1 MEKIIYSTLL
11 WLRRRPFFRVSERT
25 LTMLMPLA
33 VIGSISQF
41 LWKSVFSP
49 DSLISNIL
57 YFNNWLPDQIFN
69 GAWYATQGL
78 TNVIFNLFGIFV
90 AYFAAQYTAQFY
102 NKDEQMAGISGMLA
116 LLLCAYRYRNV
127 NNFVFTFN
135 WRFLS
140 IDSFLLALL
149 VGFGTGQIFRWLGKN
164 ITYPSITN
172 SRRIQERAIASF
184 KPFLVTWG
192 IGLILGILANFIGL
206 RLVATHLYQYFQNQG
221 QNNLNVVTYIPLVGL
236 ALFLNW
242 LGIGQP
248 LTGLTDAGISG
259 MGTAN
264 LSYALQHG
272 SSWSV
277 PNKFLGSEIY
287 KSYSQFGGNGLLLAL
302 LVAIL
307 LVVKKKNIVR
317 ISRWT
322 FIPTLF
328 GSNSGTLIGIPVI
341 LNPLFMLPYVFLPI
355 INMLLAAGAIAIH
368 LVPASAYG
376 VLTGTPAPLK
386 AFIAT
391 NGSWQAIVLTLI
403 LLILDIFFYIPVVKM
418 AIKIESKIDELNA
431 REEKKNV
438 EENYIK

>member
-1 MEKIIYSTLL
+1 MEELVYGVLL
-11 WLRRRPFFRVSERT
+11 WLRRQTFFRVSERT

-33 VIGSISQF
+33 VIGSVSQF

-57 YFNNWLPDQIFN
+57 YFDNWLPDQIFN
-69 GAWYATQGL
+69 AAWYATQGL
-78 TNVIFNLFGIFV
+78 TNVIFNLFGVFV

-102 NKDEQMAGISGMLA
+102 SKDEQMAGISGMLA

-127 NNFVFTFN
+127 NNFVFSFN

-149 VGFGTGQIFRWLGKN
+149 VGFATGQVFRWLGKN
-164 ITYPSITN
+164 INRPSINN
-172 SRRIQERAIASF
+172 SRHIQERAIDSF
-184 KPFLVTWG
+184 KPFLVTWA
-192 IGLILGILANFIGL
+192 IGLSLGILANFVGL
-206 RLVATHLYQYFQNQG
+206 RLVATQLHQYFQNQG
-221 QNNLNVVTYIPLVGL
+221 QNNLNVLTYIPLVGL
-236 ALFLNW
+236 ALFLSW

-272 SSWSV
+272 SSWNV

-287 KSYSQFGGNGLLLAL
+287 KSYGQFGGNGALLAL
-302 LVAIL
+302 LIAIL
-307 LVVKKKNIVR
+307 LVVKNRNIDR
-317 ISRWT
+317 ISRWN

-328 GSNSGTLIGIPVI
+328 GSNSGVLIGMPVI
-341 LNPLFMLPYVFLPI
+341 LNPLYVLPYVFLPI
-355 INMLLAAGAIAIH
+355 INMLLAAAVIALH
-368 LVPASAYG
+368 LVPTSAYG
-376 VLTGTPAPLK
+376 VLTGTPGPLK

-391 NGSWQAIVLTLI
+391 NGSWQALDFALIILTIDI
-403 LLILDIFFYIPVVKM
+403 LLYIPVVKM
-418 AIKIESKIDELNA
+418 AIKIEGRIDELNVQ
-431 REEKKNV
+431 EERNV
-438 EENYIK
+438 K

>member
-1 MEKIIYSTLL
+1 MEELVYGVLL
-11 WLRRRPFFRVSERT
+11 WLRRQTFFRVSERT

-33 VIGSISQF
+33 VIGSVSQF

-57 YFNNWLPDQIFN
+57 YFDNWLPDQIFN
-69 GAWYATQGL
+69 AAWYATQGL
-78 TNVIFNLFGIFV
+78 TNVIFNLFGVFV

-102 NKDEQMAGISGMLA
+102 SKDEQMAGISGMLA

-127 NNFVFTFN
+127 NNFVFSFN

-149 VGFGTGQIFRWLGKN
+149 VGFATGQVFRWLGKN
-164 ITYPSITN
+164 INRPSINN
-172 SRRIQERAIASF
+172 SRHIQERAIDSF
-184 KPFLVTWG
+184 
-192 IGLILGILANFIGL
+192 
-206 RLVATHLYQYFQNQG
+206 QYFQNQG
-221 QNNLNVVTYIPLVGL
+221 QNNLNVLTYIPLVGL
-236 ALFLNW
+236 ALFLSW

-272 SSWSV
+272 SSWNV

-287 KSYSQFGGNGLLLAL
+287 KSYGQFGGNGALLAL
-302 LVAIL
+302 LIAIL
-307 LVVKKKNIVR
+307 LVVKNRNIDR
-317 ISRWT
+317 ISRWN

-328 GSNSGTLIGIPVI
+328 GSNSGVLIGMPVI
-341 LNPLFMLPYVFLPI
+341 LNPLYVLPYVFLPI
-355 INMLLAAGAIAIH
+355 INMLLAAAVIALH
-368 LVPASAYG
+368 LVPTSAYG
-376 VLTGTPAPLK
+376 VLTGTPGPLK

-391 NGSWQAIVLTLI
+391 NGSWQALVFALIILTIDI
-403 LLILDIFFYIPVVKM
+403 LLYIPVVKM
-418 AIKIESKIDELNA
+418 AIKIEGRIDELNVQ
-431 REEKKNV
+431 EERNV
-438 EENYIK
+438 K